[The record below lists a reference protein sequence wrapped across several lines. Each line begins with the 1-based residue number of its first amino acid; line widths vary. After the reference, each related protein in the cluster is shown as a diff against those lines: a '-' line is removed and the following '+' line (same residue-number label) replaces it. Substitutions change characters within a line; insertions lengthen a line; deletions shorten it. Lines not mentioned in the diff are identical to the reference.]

1 MSTLMPGM
9 MPRDWSR
16 WTKETPSAQ
25 LCPSVSSNMI
35 TPEHRA
41 SNPGAVNKSSRRAC
55 LLACVFS
62 TPMEPSR
69 LPIVPVLSSAARMP
83 LPGAASAR
91 AVATSSAA
99 WGDAKCDMGACFGGE
114 R

>member
-1 MSTLMPGM
+1 
-9 MPRDWSR
+9 
-16 WTKETPSAQ
+16 
-25 LCPSVSSNMI
+25 MI
-35 TPEHRA
+35 TPEQRV
-41 SNPGAVNKSSRRAC
+41 SNPGAVNKSSRSAC

-99 WGDAKCDMGACFGGE
+99 
-114 R
+114 